1 MIGKWQDCFGIPEL
15 FSGAVQ
21 VISVPATP
29 ELRAYTRYLAV
40 RADRVRAHLVAPD
53 EDNLLK
59 ITSDGR
65 RAALCNG
72 PPNSWPTDARTKV
85 DALAERVWLHY
96 CETDAERGTQLVFAD
111 LFTPKVQDSDAEFLA
126 PHLTVEEAWESYG
139 VYGKVK
145 SALVAKGLCPS
156 EVVFAHD
163 FQTARLRAQLH
174 SAIRHG
180 EVRVCIGSTQLI
192 GIGVNVQDLGAALHN
207 LDCPW
212 RPDELE
218 QRLKRF
224 QRQGNRFSRVHAYVY
239 VTEGSYDPIVWQIV
253 ENKARWISQLYT
265 GRVSRHSA
273 DDIGAVV
280 LTASIARAVAMG
292 DPRVLTKVRLEGELR
307 ILEARYAAWC
317 NSRGSLK
324 RDAERLPNEIAK
336 LRTALA
342 RFDECTVACDLQ
354 QPLTLFGDGGRAT
367 QPASLQEAN
376 VILRSAA
383 LQQPAERSPTGQRL
397 VGTFRG
403 FTIWLEYNIT
413 GAVLAAYSVGRVPDG
428 FGPRAE
434 GITYHAARPAETL
447 ARVLDVHQLEQ
458 EARLL
463 AAQIVQA
470 EKRLDATIRELSQEW
485 AGSMEAKRLL
495 TEYEAATEGMPDRL
509 SFRLPSHSA

>member
-1 MIGKWQDCFGIPEL
+1 MTAPAIPEL
-15 FSGAVQ
+15 FGGGVQ

-29 ELRAYTRYLAV
+29 ELRAYTRELAE
-40 RADRVRAHLVAPD
+40 RAHKVRAHLVSPD
-53 EDNLLK
+53 QDNLLK
-59 ITSDGR
+59 ITADGR

-72 PPNSWPTDARTKV
+72 PPNSWPTNARTKV
-85 DALAERVWLHY
+85 DELAERVWLHY

-126 PHLTVEEAWESYG
+126 PHLTPEEAWESYG

-145 SALVAKGLCPS
+145 SALVTKGLCPS
-156 EVVFAHD
+156 DVVFAHD
-163 FQTARLRAQLH
+163 YQTARLRAQLH

-253 ENKARWISQLYT
+253 ENKARWIGQLYA

-273 DDIGAVV
+273 EDVGAVV

-307 ILEARYAAWC
+307 ILEARYVAWC
-317 NSRGSLK
+317 SSRTSLK
-324 RDAERLPNEIAK
+324 RDADRLPNEIAK
-336 LRTALA
+336 LRAACA
-342 RFDECTVACDLQ
+342 RFEACAATCDPQ
-354 QPLTLFGDGGRAT
+354 QPLTLFGDSGQQRREGAT

-376 VILRSAA
+376 VILRSVA
-383 LQQPAERSPTGQRL
+383 LQQPHGAGYRL

-403 FTIWLEYNIT
+403 FAIWLEHNVT
-413 GAVLAAYSVGRVPDG
+413 GAVLAAYAVGQTPDG
-428 FGPRAE
+428 IGPRAE
-434 GITYHAARPAETL
+434 GITYHAARPAESL

-463 AAQIVQA
+463 AAQVAQA
-470 EKRLDATIRELSQEW
+470 EKRLDATLRELSQEW
-485 AGSMEAKRLL
+485 TGTIEANRLL
-495 TEYEAATEGMPDRL
+495 TEYDAASEGMPDRL
-509 SFRLPSHSA
+509 SFRLPQHSA